1 MATADLEA
9 LRAFRARVYV
19 CLGRRR
25 DALFELLVRTGDVV
39 FAVTFRGL
47 RQAVTPD
54 HLQGWVSA
62 TIRVAT
68 NGLVP
73 AGAQIEGILGD
84 LVGLRTT
91 MLARCSPVGS
101 ASSSRSWCSPFRR
114 CHHSGNS
121 QSLQR
126 RREASL
132 LLTEKL
138 LSGTGGARAL
148 LCRCC
153 VIGIA

>member
-91 MLARCSPVGS
+91 MLAGGLGVVLAFLVLPLSSVPSLGQLPEPS
-101 ASSSRSWCSPFRR
+101 A
-114 CHHSGNS
+114 
-121 QSLQR
+121 
-126 RREASL
+126 
-132 LLTEKL
+132 
-138 LSGTGGARAL
+138 
-148 LCRCC
+148 
-153 VIGIA
+153 